1 MDREDVHQGAFVR
14 LLCNYL
20 KVPAG
25 TLATFDTVG
34 TIRNGEFRFTVRW
47 LNLSRGTR
55 SRPVSDRSLNLW
67 LADLENFEC
76 VTKEDAEQILAGYN
90 PTRPRKLPTW
100 LRVSGNPPP
109 DEQPPHRA

>member
-76 VTKEDAEQILAGYN
+76 VPKEEVEHILAAS
-90 PTRPRKLPTW
+90 RLPRQKKLPAW
-100 LRVSGNPPP
+100 LRMRGNPNQLRLFV
-109 DEQPPHRA
+109 DV